1 MTLGSAP
8 LLRRIDTDFVNL
20 SPVIKYLGLST
31 PPLTALPNAIVI
43 SNSSSS
49 VTGTWVPLSTAQTF
63 VKDRPL
69 PLGLLDIFLSN
80 SLFERFPPALHDFH
94 RSNTPG
100 RLLNK
105 FGPHFKSTLDQR
117 HSSQLTIRTGAPFR
131 EEGRSPWEREPV
143 SDWDVEDHLLSI
155 HPPLGL
161 THAMHP
167 TSSEVADVVETPLS
181 STEQEMFHTLC
192 AIQDWEK
199 EGSVPPMTTSP
210 SPPESLHQAA
220 EETLDEEVASPRS
233 SLRDR
238 PLRRSKRVAN
248 ISAAASRPRTRSQR
262 RSTRNNSIS

>member
-1 MTLGSAP
+1 MTLGSSP

-20 SPVIKYLGLST
+20 SPVIKFLGLST
-31 PPLTALPNAIVI
+31 PSLPALPNATVI

-49 VTGTWVPLSTAQTF
+49 VTGTWVPLSTAQSF
-63 VKDRPL
+63 VKDHPL
-69 PLGLLDIFLSN
+69 PAGLLDIFLSN
-80 SLFERFPPALHDFH
+80 SLFERFPSALHDFH

-105 FGPHFKSTLDQR
+105 FGPHFKSTLDQQ
-117 HSSQLTIRTGAPFR
+117 HSSQLTIRTDPPFR

-161 THAMHP
+161 THAMHL

-192 AIQDWEK
+192 AVQDWDK
-199 EGSVPPMTTSP
+199 EGSAPPIMSA
-210 SPPESLHQAA
+210 PPESLA
-220 EETLDEEVASPRS
+220 EETVDEEDEVAPP
-233 SLRDR
+233 LRDR